1 MNEEHKQAIRAGVS
15 RFMTG
20 LAIERRC
27 PACGRRAALSRR
39 LYSQITQQADGH
51 WCLYSTA
58 TCRYC
63 KHVDTR
69 PCYKCDAG

>member
-39 LYSQITQQADGH
+39 LYS
-51 WCLYSTA
+51 TA